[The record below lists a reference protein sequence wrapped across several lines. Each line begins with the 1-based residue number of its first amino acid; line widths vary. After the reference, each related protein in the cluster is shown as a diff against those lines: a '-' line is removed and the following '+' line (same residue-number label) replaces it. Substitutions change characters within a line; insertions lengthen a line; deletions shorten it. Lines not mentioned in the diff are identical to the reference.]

1 MNFNKGSNTHER
13 RGIVLT
19 SCQCRFVLL
28 NLGDVPRYFFSN
40 RMQCSF
46 GNLLGM
52 PALMVEFDKSQRVP
66 GKVEQNLKDRNLII
80 WCEFT
85 A

>member
-28 NLGDVPRYFFSN
+28 NLGDVPRYFFFKQNAVFFWKSI
-40 RMQCSF
+40 
-46 GNLLGM
+46 GN
-52 PALMVEFDKSQRVP
+52 ARVD
-66 GKVEQNLKDRNLII
+66 GGI
-80 WCEFT
+80 
-85 A
+85 